1 MVKGQV
7 GPPTETVTPLKI
19 DCYGFFVF
27 CLATYWQQILCFFV
41 CWFQEKEKN
50 PTQNFEIRPP
60 IPKNKS
66 VFFLGVLV
74 ENDSVTKTF

>member
-1 MVKGQV
+1 MVLGQV

-19 DCYGFFVF
+19 DCYG
-27 CLATYWQQILCFFV
+27 FFV

-66 VFFLGVLV
+66 VFFLGALV